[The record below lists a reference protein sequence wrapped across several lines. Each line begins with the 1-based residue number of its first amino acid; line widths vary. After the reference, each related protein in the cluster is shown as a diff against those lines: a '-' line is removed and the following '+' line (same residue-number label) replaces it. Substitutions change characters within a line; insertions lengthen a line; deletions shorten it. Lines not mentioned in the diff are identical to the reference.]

1 MVVEWPGALGMA
13 EEIEI
18 ETSRGG
24 DAPVHRTIIWP
35 AVDEG
40 EVYARSLRGAAGRWY
55 REAIENPEVVLHVD
69 GKSIPARAVH
79 AADER
84 SIERASAGLQRKYAD
99 SPHVESMVRPEILG
113 ATIRL
118 EPR

>member
-1 MVVEWPGALGMA
+1 MEWPGALESA

-24 DAPVHRTIIWP
+24 GAPVHRTIIWP

-40 EVYARSLRGAAGRWY
+40 EVYVRSLRGGAGRWY
-55 REAIENPEVVLHVD
+55 REAIENPEVVLHVA
-69 GKSIPARAVH
+69 GESIPARAVH
-79 AADER
+79 AGDDR

-99 SPHVESMVRPEILG
+99 SPYVDSMVRDEILET
-113 ATIRL
+113 TIRL